1 MGNAL
6 SVEVQ
11 ELGSQDL
18 TSTEYSI
25 VDINGQESSDITEPS
40 EDLTLSKENE
50 SIIQDQ
56 SSVQTDSAET
66 KILDPSSELKEIS
79 LSEGNYISDESTLSE
94 DSSVTEFKSITEK
107 VPQDSENEIGVTEN
121 QTREIVDEEM
131 PSPESSGKQEKKN
144 LENSTN
150 AELADLTDQ
159 TQEVNSEDQTDVL
172 ASVVKIPKSA
182 RRGTRTTAS
191 KTTRTRKKPL
201 AKSDA
206 INEEQS
212 SPQLETE
219 VSEISP
225 SPDKADDAPDNQ
237 VESQPDEKIV
247 ASKVG

>member
-1 MGNAL
+1 
-6 SVEVQ
+6 
-11 ELGSQDL
+11 
-18 TSTEYSI
+18 
-25 VDINGQESSDITEPS
+25 
-40 EDLTLSKENE
+40 
-50 SIIQDQ
+50 
-56 SSVQTDSAET
+56 
-66 KILDPSSELKEIS
+66 
-79 LSEGNYISDESTLSE
+79 
-94 DSSVTEFKSITEK
+94 
-107 VPQDSENEIGVTEN
+107 
-121 QTREIVDEEM
+121 
-131 PSPESSGKQEKKN
+131 
-144 LENSTN
+144 
-150 AELADLTDQ
+150 
-159 TQEVNSEDQTDVL
+159 
-172 ASVVKIPKSA
+172 VVKIPKSA